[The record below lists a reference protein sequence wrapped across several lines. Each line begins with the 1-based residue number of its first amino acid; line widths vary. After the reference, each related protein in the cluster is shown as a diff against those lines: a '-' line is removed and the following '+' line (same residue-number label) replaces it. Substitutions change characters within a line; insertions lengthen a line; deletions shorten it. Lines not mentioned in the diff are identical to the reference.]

1 MFKRILS
8 TLLVLVTLLSF
19 LPPKAAAQENAPQ
32 VAGDVTVEGTNSFG
46 TLLANTV
53 QNDPQTQSETQ
64 PNRICDLQ
72 FNGSLATVEYTS
84 VQAARLVVAVY
95 TEDGSKMLGSGTREV
110 SPEDTLADVE
120 IEIGTMPKYYSA
132 AAYLLD
138 IQTNDP
144 LSPEFRTQLYTK
156 TVQDIKNSTVADYDP
171 ERVLNLDDDNTTN
184 FAVFGEN
191 TILVREDSPVQITGG
206 DGVYTVTNADER
218 FLAMQPGDSF
228 AVRQEDGDY
237 LIVKA
242 ERVSVKGDT
251 VTIYEDV
258 DADIGDFFDVIKIEA
273 YSNPDTATF
282 DDSEM
287 SDGVREISRD
297 EFYSDYD
304 TANYALEG
312 DLIES
317 VEKTYEISDY
327 FGNPK
332 VYVKGKVGVDLI
344 GSVHYYFGGIY
355 WHISVKLDV
364 SLFGNIKVEGKVAP
378 PPLTLGE
385 IKFPLCD
392 GVNYVTR
399 LQFVVEATAAL
410 SWTYSL
416 SFALGRAWDSY
427 TPDGYDIG
435 SPAKLNSKQEVVG
448 KIFVGLKLSAGV
460 NFIDSRVAEVSL
472 EGKRGLEFEAKVAET
487 PGDKPT
493 EIHECVLCFDGTIYD
508 VATCTIVLS
517 FAGSHLQFKHILAE
531 TKTKLGIFYYSKTW
545 DEFGLFKKCPH
556 IKYLTAFTVV
566 DENGLP
572 IKDAKIRLFDG
583 PNGTGTEI
591 TKVYRK
597 DAKGTVVQTAIP
609 HTADDGTIS
618 IFLDPSNYSAT
629 AVKDDISETID
640 LQVLQQANKE
650 RIILADFGDD
660 AGLFLSET
668 DIEMNID
675 DSAKDL
681 SVLFGDKDRNIDVS
695 KACQW
700 KVSDDKVVSV
710 HSGKLEPLGN
720 GTATVTAS
728 YSRKGKTYTAKCN
741 VKVKGSPGIASGK
754 CGDNLKWR
762 ISEDKTL
769 VIYGHGD
776 MWDYSIKQ
784 VGDKWVSMA
793 PWLDYNPQKLI
804 LRSGITK
811 IGLQAF
817 MDCTSL
823 TGELTIPE
831 GVRRIETNA
840 FLKCSGLSG
849 QLTLPESLRIIEASA
864 FGECSG
870 FTGQLKLPE
879 GLTIIGGSA
888 FHDCNG
894 FDGELI
900 LPPNLNVLG
909 GGAFSHC
916 SGFTGD
922 LIIPEGIQSI
932 EDHTFGRCS
941 GFTGK
946 LVLPSTATNVG
957 SGAFFDCNFTGT
969 LNIPDGVTTIGDMAF
984 WSCDGFTGNLIIPES
999 VTSIGEGA
1007 FGSCAFSG
1015 DLVIPGSV
1023 KTIGRGAFQIC
1034 KNFDGDLIISAGVKE
1049 IGNEAFRWCDGFTGN
1064 LIIGDGVTT
1073 IGDDAFYSCT
1083 GFTGNLIIPNSV
1095 TNIGKRAFWDCCG
1108 LNGSLTLSNG
1118 LTTISENS
1126 FGLCSELSG
1135 ELVIPDGVTKIEDEA
1150 FNCTWGI
1157 TSLRF
1162 PISIKEIGTCAF
1174 STGGYC
1180 VKDVWYAGTARQ
1192 WEKIKIGEQNYSLEE
1207 ATIHFSD
1214 GTTSQSVLEEPE
1226 ETLVTEPTMET
1237 IPVTNPTEEPVPETT
1252 AETIPETTAETTA
1265 EAIPETTSESV
1276 EPETA
1281 QETGESI
1288 QGVSAMSW
1296 WRVPQGAKPEE
1307 GAAVPLSAHTG
1318 TETVKNGRRS
1328 VAFVGL
1334 EPGEEYVL
1342 IVSLR
1347 TGSVQP
1353 ADLQYI
1359 EQSTA
1364 DGNGKVS
1371 FTYIPRTDVSAI
1383 TQLYG
1388 ISAQR
1393 AITLDREYLS
1403 IPMGSL
1409 SEPIRAAVDPEEWA
1423 DSLVWSSENED
1434 IVSVDEQGYVTPVAP
1449 GTGYVLA
1456 TVAHG
1461 KYTLTARCR
1470 VDVTEKAANE
1480 EVLGVD
1486 LGLTKVTS
1494 ELYSRNYASLDV
1506 LLRLE
1511 QNEISAFSE
1520 ENQVTDNGV
1529 AITGAFLEDEAARQ
1543 IFDLKVKD
1551 DRHLLLV
1558 PTQAAIDGTVPVGK
1572 KVISRVVV
1580 EVNGVEYH
1588 TEDAVTVT
1596 VGKTLPK
1603 LKAQNVTFNSFYT
1616 DQSQALSI
1624 TGGAVTKV
1632 ENNGQWPDWL
1642 TLDGTK
1648 LTLNNAPAKGSAS
1661 LNLLVSTEEWAVPVP
1676 VKVTAKL
1683 AYKAPAFRLSASRV
1697 TIPVFTKPDDNGDTA
1712 GAIWVQLMCKSK
1724 TDTLESLNV
1733 TGIRAP
1739 SGWNTE
1745 TGENFTADGWFAIK
1759 PNPGTQVQAGKLALN
1774 VCFSDTR
1781 ATVPVTVSVKPQAE
1795 PLTVRL
1801 YQPTVKYTLNSAVAD
1816 GFFEPWY
1823 LGPQYVNNCQPIWSI
1838 LDKSGQDVTANFE
1851 TYWADDGRI
1860 AVLTDPK
1867 TAVPGNYRLCVD
1879 LERDGAVIT
1888 EKTAVRNFTVLSA
1901 TKKPGVTLKAGAP
1914 MDVSFPDAQ
1923 TDVTFVRSNY
1933 FLNRFE
1939 NYNELSDQ
1947 ARFYDAKGAEV
1958 QGRFEFAQNEETNQW
1973 YIRPVSEV
1981 PAGSYQMQLDLILD
1995 SDSASGV
2002 VPCTVKFTVKRTPIK
2017 LKLSQSK
2024 LSLNKAVM
2032 DSAVVDVT
2040 CQTKGYFLGQPVIT
2054 APAEITAEYRDGK
2067 LYLAVNDR
2075 TAYGASYTV
2084 TVKAAENQPEAV
2096 LTVMI
2101 PAQAASGVTV
2111 SAKAS
2116 GFIDVIRDGSEIVV
2130 TPSYKNYCGLTAI
2143 DKAAKVFWAK
2153 DGKNFTEDV
2162 TAAFRLS
2169 WDEGG
2174 KLHLQRAGNL
2184 ELTGKYRLELAVQ
2197 GAQKPALVNLTLKS
2211 GTAKMTAAPVVLYAK
2226 DANTRA
2232 ELKFTS
2238 QETGLNSIARVEARS
2253 GEYTIENLSYGGFA
2267 IRPVP
2272 GRTLKSGKVSV
2283 NLFFEGN
2290 TTAKPNA
2297 TVTIPVEIR

>member
-19 LPPKAAAQENAPQ
+19 LPPKAAAQESVPQ

-53 QNDPQTQSETQ
+53 QNDPQTQSEAQ
-64 PNRICDLQ
+64 ANRICDLQ

-84 VQAARLVVAVY
+84 IQAARLVVAVY

-120 IEIGTMPKYYSA
+120 IEIGTMPRYYSA

-138 IQTNDP
+138 IKTNDP

-206 DGVYTVTNADER
+206 NGVYTVTNADER
-218 FLAMQPGDSF
+218 FLTMQPGDSF
-228 AVRQEDGDY
+228 AMRQEDGDY

-242 ERVSVKGDT
+242 ERVSVKGNT
-251 VTIYEDV
+251 VTVYEDA

-287 SDGVREISRD
+287 SDGVREISKD

-304 TANYALEG
+304 TENYALGG
-312 DLIES
+312 DLTES

-332 VYVKGKVGVDLI
+332 VYVKGKVGVDLT

-364 SLFGNIKVEGKVAP
+364 SLFGNINVEGKVAP

-385 IKFPLCD
+385 IQFPLCD

-410 SWTYSL
+410 SWTYNL
-416 SFALGRAWDSY
+416 SFALGRAWDSN

-460 NFIDSRVAEVSL
+460 NLIDSCVAEVSL

-493 EIHECVLCFDGTIYD
+493 EIHECGLCLDGTIYD

-517 FAGSHLQFKHILAE
+517 FVGSRLQFKHILGE
-531 TKTKLGIFYYSKTW
+531 TKTKLGIFYYSETW
-545 DEFGLFKKCPH
+545 DEFELFKKCPH
-556 IKYLTAFTVV
+556 IKYLTTFTVV

-591 TKVYRK
+591 IKVYRK
-597 DAKGTVVQTAIP
+597 DANGTVVQTAIP

-640 LQVLQQANKE
+640 FQVFRQENKE
-650 RIILADFGDD
+650 RIILADFGAD
-660 AGLFLSET
+660 ADLFLSET

-728 YSRKGKTYTAKCN
+728 YLRKGKTYTVKCN
-741 VKVKGSPGIASGK
+741 VKVKGGSGIASGK

-762 ISEDKTL
+762 ITEDKTL

-784 VGDKWVSMA
+784 VGDKLVSMA
-793 PWLDYNPQKLI
+793 PWLDYSPQKLI

-817 MDCTSL
+817 MGCTSL

-840 FLKCSGLSG
+840 FLECSGLSG
-849 QLTLPESLRIIEASA
+849 QLTLPESLKIIEASA

-888 FHDCNG
+888 FYDCNG
-894 FDGELI
+894 FDGKLI

-932 EDHTFGRCS
+932 EDHTFGWCS

-946 LVLPSTATNVG
+946 LVLPSTVTNVG
-957 SGAFFDCNFTGT
+957 NGAFFDCNFTGT

-984 WSCDGFTGNLIIPES
+984 WRCDGFTGNLKIPEG
-999 VTSIGEGA
+999 VTSIGESA
-1007 FGSCAFSG
+1007 FSNCAFSG

-1023 KTIGRGAFQIC
+1023 KAIGEGAFQIC

-1049 IGNEAFRWCDGFTGN
+1049 IGNKAFRWCDGFTGN

-1073 IGDDAFYSCT
+1073 IGDDAFYDCT
-1083 GFTGNLIIPNSV
+1083 GFTGNLLIPNSV
-1095 TNIGKRAFWDCCG
+1095 TNIGKRAFWNCCG

-1162 PISIKEIGTCAF
+1162 PISIKEIGTGAF
-1174 STGGYC
+1174 STGGYW
-1180 VKDVWYAGTARQ
+1180 VKDVWYAGTAQQ
-1192 WEKIKIGEQNYSLEE
+1192 WEKIKIGEQNYSLED

-1237 IPVTNPTEEPVPETT
+1237 VPVTNPTEESVPETT
-1252 AETIPETTAETTA
+1252 TETTTETAA

-1281 QETGESI
+1281 QESEESL
-1288 QGVSAMSW
+1288 QEVSAMSW
-1296 WRVPQGAKPEE
+1296 WRVPQGAKLEE
-1307 GAAVPLSAHTG
+1307 GTAVPLSAHTG
-1318 TETVKNGRRS
+1318 TETVKNGARS

-1353 ADLQYI
+1353 EDLQYI

-1434 IVSVDEQGYVTPVAP
+1434 IITVDEQGYVTPVAP

-1456 TVAHG
+1456 TVIHG

-1470 VDVTEKAANE
+1470 VDVTEKPANE
-1480 EVLGVD
+1480 EVLGID

-1506 LLRLE
+1506 LLRLK
-1511 QNEISAFSE
+1511 QNEISTFAE

-1543 IFDLKVKD
+1543 IFNLKVKD

-1558 PTQAAIDGTVPVGK
+1558 PTQAAIDGTVPVSK
-1572 KVISRVVV
+1572 KMTSRVVV

-1588 TEDAVTVT
+1588 TEDAVTVS

-1624 TGGAVTKV
+1624 TGGTVTKV
-1632 ENNGQWPDWL
+1632 ENNGQWPEWL

-1676 VKVTAKL
+1676 VQVTAKL
-1683 AYKAPAFRLSASRV
+1683 TCKAPAFRLSASRV

-1712 GAIWVQLMCKSK
+1712 GTVWVQLLCKRK
-1724 TDTLESLNV
+1724 TDTLEALNV
-1733 TGIRAP
+1733 AGIRAP
-1739 SGWNTE
+1739 EGWSTE
-1745 TGENFTADGWFAIK
+1745 AEWDSAADGWFALK
-1759 PNPGTQVQAGKLALN
+1759 PNPDTQVQAGKLTLN
-1774 VCFSDTR
+1774 VCFSDTK
-1781 ATVPVTVSVKPQAE
+1781 ATVPLTVSVKPQAT
-1795 PLTVRL
+1795 PLTVSL
-1801 YQPTVKYTLNSAVAD
+1801 YQPTVKYTLNATVAD

-1823 LGPQYVNNCQPIWSI
+1823 LGSRYMNNCQPTWSI
-1838 LDKSGQDVTANFE
+1838 LDKAGQDVTDSFE
-1851 TYWADDGRI
+1851 TYLADDGRI
-1860 AVLTDPK
+1860 AVLTDP
-1867 TAVPGNYRLCVD
+1867 TTVVPGNYRLCID
-1879 LERDGAVIT
+1879 LERDGAIIT
-1888 EKTAVRNFTVLSA
+1888 EKTAVRNFTVLPA
-1901 TKKPGVTLKAGAP
+1901 TKKPSVTLKAGAP
-1914 MDVSFPDAQ
+1914 MDISFPDPQ
-1923 TDVTFVRSNY
+1923 TDVTFAGSNY

-1939 NYNELSDQ
+1939 NYNELGDQ
-1947 ARFYDAKGAEV
+1947 AEFYDAKGNAL
-1958 QGRFEFAQNEETNQW
+1958 QGCFQFARDEETNRW

-1981 PAGSYQMQLDLILD
+1981 PAGSYQMKLNLILD
-1995 SDSASGV
+1995 SGSENGV
-2002 VPCTVKFTVKRTPIK
+2002 VLCTIKFTVKRTPIK

-2032 DSAVVDVT
+2032 DSAVVDVN
-2040 CQTKGYFLGQPVIT
+2040 CKTKGYTMGQPVIT
-2054 APAEITAEYRDGK
+2054 APEEITAEYRDGK
-2067 LYLAVNDR
+2067 LYLAVNDQ
-2075 TAYGASYTV
+2075 TTYGASYAV

-2096 LTVMI
+2096 LAVTI
-2101 PAQAASGVTV
+2101 PAQAASNVTV

-2116 GFIDVIRDGSEIVV
+2116 GCIDVIRDSSEIVV
-2130 TPSYKNYCGLTAI
+2130 TPSYKNYWGLAAI
-2143 DKAAKVFWAK
+2143 DKTARIFWAK

-2162 TAAFRLS
+2162 TNAFRLS
-2169 WDEGG
+2169 WDESGR
-2174 KLHLQRAGNL
+2174 LHLQRAGNL
-2184 ELTGKYRLELAVQ
+2184 ELTGKYRLELMVQ

-2211 GTAKMTAAPVVLYAK
+2211 GGAKVTAAPVVLYAK

-2232 ELKFTS
+2232 ELKFVNP
-2238 QETGLNSIARVEARS
+2238 EAGLSPISRVEARS
-2253 GEYTIENLSYGGFA
+2253 GEYTIENLSHGGFA
-2267 IRPVP
+2267 IRPIP
-2272 GRTLKSGKVSV
+2272 GKTLKSGKVSL

-2297 TVTIPVEIR
+2297 TVNLSVEIR

>member
-1 MFKRILS
+1 MFKRFLS

-19 LPPKAAAQENAPQ
+19 LPPKAAAQESAPQ
-32 VAGDVTVEGTNSFG
+32 VAGDVMVEGTNSFG

-171 ERVLNLDDDNTTN
+171 ERVLNLDDDDTTN

-191 TILVREDSPVQITGG
+191 TILVREDSPVQVTGG

-218 FLAMQPGDSF
+218 FLAMRPGDSF

-242 ERVSVKGDT
+242 ERVSVKGNT
-251 VTIYEDV
+251 VTIYENANADLSDV
-258 DADIGDFFDVIKIEA
+258 FDVVKIEGESTEDNVTYDDSSLDPELSLISEAEYSLESDEIEA
-273 YSNPDTATF
+273 YAIDVDGSKSFTKNFKSNGKYFTGAFELGITASTKAYISQSYQYITIDVIFSMTGKISAEAKFSKDF
-282 DDSEM
+282 DVGVFGVAFCPGCYLQIVPKAYFSASCALTYQINWEACIIGEKYDSNTGTWQNTSGPFQVRSGADFSGSLYIGIGAKATVAFVSKGLVNVAIEAQGGTTVSGSENIAALSSGSDSVLHPCKLCIDGKITGSLRVRLSYKLFMMEKTIGDLEKSWKISDFYYCADEKEFDFTKCPHKVFRVELTVRDAGNGPVEDAGVRLFDSENNEITPVTLADK
-287 SDGVREISRD
+287 DGVYTGDIPNTD
-297 EFYSDYD
+297 EKGKTTFYLPNGKYTLEAVKDGQRGALDFTVYEKAQKLNVRLDVQSGE
-304 TANYALEG
+304 TAMRMVPETLALEENG
-312 DLIES
+312 QGQLQ
-317 VEKTYEISDY
+317 VL
-327 FGNPK
+327 FGIDRQAQDITNACTWTCGQPE
-332 VYVKGKVGVDLI
+332 VATVDKGKV
-344 GSVHYYFGGIY
+344 
-355 WHISVKLDV
+355 
-364 SLFGNIKVEGKVAP
+364 
-378 PPLTLGE
+378 
-385 IKFPLCD
+385 
-392 GVNYVTR
+392 
-399 LQFVVEATAAL
+399 TA
-410 SWTYSL
+410 
-416 SFALGRAWDSY
+416 
-427 TPDGYDIG
+427 
-435 SPAKLNSKQEVVG
+435 VG
-448 KIFVGLKLSAGV
+448 K
-460 NFIDSRVAEVSL
+460 
-472 EGKRGLEFEAKVAET
+472 
-487 PGDKPT
+487 
-493 EIHECVLCFDGTIYD
+493 
-508 VATCTIVLS
+508 
-517 FAGSHLQFKHILAE
+517 
-531 TKTKLGIFYYSKTW
+531 
-545 DEFGLFKKCPH
+545 
-556 IKYLTAFTVV
+556 
-566 DENGLP
+566 
-572 IKDAKIRLFDG
+572 
-583 PNGTGTEI
+583 
-591 TKVYRK
+591 
-597 DAKGTVVQTAIP
+597 
-609 HTADDGTIS
+609 
-618 IFLDPSNYSAT
+618 
-629 AVKDDISETID
+629 
-640 LQVLQQANKE
+640 
-650 RIILADFGDD
+650 
-660 AGLFLSET
+660 
-668 DIEMNID
+668 
-675 DSAKDL
+675 
-681 SVLFGDKDRNIDVS
+681 
-695 KACQW
+695 
-700 KVSDDKVVSV
+700 
-710 HSGKLEPLGN
+710 
-720 GTATVTAS
+720 GTATVIAS
-728 YSRKGKTYTAKCN
+728 YTKDGKQYFAKCN
-741 VKVKGSPGIASGK
+741 VIVGCATIASGT
-754 CGDNLKWR
+754 CGNNLTWNLT
-762 ISEDKTL
+762 EDGTL
-769 VIYGHGD
+769 TITGSGE
-776 MWDYSIKQ
+776 MKDYSSTAANYTDAPWGTYWKQ
-784 VGDKWVSMA
+784 IIAVVMA
-793 PWLDYNPQKLI
+793 PGVT
-804 LRSGITK
+804 S
-811 IGLQAF
+811 IGLHAF
-817 MDCTSL
+817 QGCSSL
-823 TGELTIPE
+823 TSVTIPESVMSIGECAFKFCRSLTSVTIPE
-831 GVRRIETNA
+831 GVTSISYQT
-840 FLKCSGLSG
+840 FYDCSS
-849 QLTLPESLRIIEASA
+849 LTSMTIPESVTSIGKSA
-864 FGECSG
+864 FQNC
-870 FTGQLKLPE
+870 
-879 GLTIIGGSA
+879 GSLA
-888 FHDCNG
+888 S
-894 FDGELI
+894 
-900 LPPNLNVLG
+900 V
-909 GGAFSHC
+909 
-916 SGFTGD
+916 
-922 LIIPEGIQSI
+922 
-932 EDHTFGRCS
+932 
-941 GFTGK
+941 
-946 LVLPSTATNVG
+946 
-957 SGAFFDCNFTGT
+957 
-969 LNIPDGVTTIGDMAF
+969 M
-984 WSCDGFTGNLIIPES
+984 IPES
-999 VTSIGEGA
+999 VTSIGESA
-1007 FGSCAFSG
+1007 FC
-1015 DLVIPGSV
+1015 D
-1023 KTIGRGAFQIC
+1023 C
-1034 KNFDGDLIISAGVKE
+1034 KSL
-1049 IGNEAFRWCDGFTGN
+1049 T
-1064 LIIGDGVTT
+1064 GVT
-1073 IGDDAFYSCT
+1073 
-1083 GFTGNLIIPNSV
+1083 IPKSV
-1095 TNIGKRAFWDCCG
+1095 TNISNFAFFGCS
-1108 LNGSLTLSNG
+1108 SLTSV
-1118 LTTISENS
+1118 TI
-1126 FGLCSELSG
+1126 
-1135 ELVIPDGVTKIEDEA
+1135 PKGVTSIAIRVFYDCSSLIDVTIPESVTRIGDGAFQGCSSLTSVAIPKSVTSIGSWAFCRCSNLTSMIIPEGVTSIGSGAFSSCSNMSKVTIPKGVTSIGEA
-1150 FNCTWGI
+1150 AFRYCSSLTDVYYGGTEAQWG
-1157 TSLRF
+1157 R
-1162 PISIKEIGTCAF
+1162 ISIA
-1174 STGGYC
+1174 S
-1180 VKDVWYAGTARQ
+1180 DN
-1192 WEKIKIGEQNYSLEE
+1192 NYLQD

-1214 GTTSQSVLEEPE
+1214 GTTSKSVQEEPE

-1252 AETIPETTAETTA
+1252 AETIPETTAE
-1265 EAIPETTSESV
+1265 AIPETTSESV
-1276 EPETA
+1276 EPETT
-1281 QETGESI
+1281 QESEETLQE
-1288 QGVSAMSW
+1288 VSAMSW
-1296 WRVPQGAKPEE
+1296 WRVPQGAKPED
-1307 GAAVPLSAHTG
+1307 GTAVPLSAHTG
-1318 TETVKNGRRS
+1318 TETVKNGTRS

-1393 AITLDREYLS
+1393 SITLDREYLS

-1409 SEPIRAAVDPEEWA
+1409 SEPIRATVDPEEWA

-1456 TVAHG
+1456 TVTHG

-1470 VDVTEKAANE
+1470 VDVTEKPANE

-1486 LGLTKVTS
+1486 LGLTKVAS
-1494 ELYSRNYASLDV
+1494 ELYSKNYASLDV

-1511 QNEISAFSE
+1511 QNEISAFAE
-1520 ENQVTDNGV
+1520 EDQVTDNGV

-1596 VGKTLPK
+1596 VGRTLPK

-1624 TGGAVTKV
+1624 TGGTVTKV

-1661 LNLLVSTEEWAVPVP
+1661 LNLLVSTEEWAVAVP

-1683 AYKAPAFRLSASRV
+1683 AYKAPAFRLSASSV
-1697 TIPVFTKPDDNGDTA
+1697 AIPVFTKPDDNGDTA
-1712 GAIWVQLMCKSK
+1712 GAVWVQLMCKSK
-1724 TDTLESLNV
+1724 TDTLEGLNV
-1733 TGIRAP
+1733 AGIRAP
-1739 SGWNTE
+1739 EGWSTE
-1745 TGENFTADGWFAIK
+1745 TGENFAADGWFAIK
-1759 PNPGTQVQAGKLALN
+1759 PNAGTQVQAGKLTLN

-1801 YQPTVKYTLNSAVAD
+1801 YQPTVKYTLSSAVAD

-1823 LGPQYVNNCQPIWSI
+1823 LGPQYVNNCQPTWSI

-1860 AVLTDPK
+1860 AVLTNPK

-1879 LERDGAVIT
+1879 LERDGAIVT

-1901 TKKPGVTLKAGAP
+1901 TKKPVVTLKAGVP

-1923 TDVTFVRSNY
+1923 TDVTFARSNY

-1939 NYNELSDQ
+1939 NYNELGDQ
-1947 ARFYDAKGAEV
+1947 AKFYDAKGAEV
-1958 QGRFEFAQNEETNQW
+1958 QGWFEFARNEETNQW
-1973 YIRPVSEV
+1973 CIRPVSEV
-1981 PAGSYQMQLDLILD
+1981 PAGSYQMQLDLVLD
-1995 SDSASGV
+1995 SDSESGV
-2002 VPCTVKFTVKRTPIK
+2002 VPCIVKFTVKRTPIK

-2040 CQTKGYFLGQPVIT
+2040 CQTKGYSMAQPVVT

-2067 LYLAVNDR
+2067 LYLAVNDQ

-2084 TVKAAENQPEAV
+2084 AVKAAENQPEAV
-2096 LTVMI
+2096 LTVTI
-2101 PAQAASGVTV
+2101 PTQAASAVTV

-2143 DKAAKVFWAK
+2143 DKTAKVFWAK

-2162 TAAFRLS
+2162 TVAFQLS
-2169 WDEGG
+2169 WDESG
-2174 KLHLQRAGNL
+2174 KLHLQRAGDL

-2197 GAQKPALVNLTLKS
+2197 GAQRPALVNLTLKS

-2253 GEYTIENLSYGGFA
+2253 AEYTIENLSYGGFA